1 MPRKCTPAN
10 TCNTVCYQRSGSD
23 WKLGNRIGATIVV
36 SMISEQIADNGEA
49 PGITVGVLDDDRWA
63 GGAIANWINGH
74 NGYRVLWCATDAAVA
89 MEQCLRPQLNEI
101 NAHRTTQT
109 GRQSAIR
116 PNVLVVDLSLGGI
129 PGTQVCAEIRRSSSA
144 IGLVCITARKPDSYF
159 GDVVASGAQALIGK
173 DRITTDILPALQ
185 AAAQGR
191 SSQPELF
198 ADAQTSHELLAASG
212 NHHFLPLNATE
223 KSILSLFAQG
233 LSPAQVMT
241 KLGMERNTLYT
252 HCHRAL
258 RKLHA
263 KTRAEALIIC
273 ERYGLLTA

>member
-1 MPRKCTPAN
+1 MMPE
-10 TCNTVCYQRSGSD
+10 
-23 WKLGNRIGATIVV
+23 RIT
-36 SMISEQIADNGEA
+36 DNDRA
-49 PGITVGVLDDDRWA
+49 PIITVGVLDDDRWA
-63 GGAIANWINGH
+63 GGAIANWIDGH
-74 NGYRVLWCATDAAVA
+74 NGYRVLWCATDAALA

-101 NAHRTTQT
+101 NAHRTIQT
-109 GRQSAIR
+109 DKQNMTR

-129 PGTQVCAEIRRSSSA
+129 PGTQVCAEIRRSSPT

-173 DRITTDILPALQ
+173 DRIITDILPALQ
-185 AAAQGR
+185 AAAQGQ
-191 SSQPELF
+191 SLQPELF
-198 ADAQTSHELLAASG
+198 ADTQTAHKLLAASG
-212 NHHFLPLNATE
+212 IHHFLPLNATE

-233 LSPAQVMT
+233 LSPARVMA